1 MVTNNINN
9 VEIFCS
15 FMEKYVSLPPNTN
28 LINDYLLN
36 LGYMKKKLYE
46 KPAMQVVRFQ
56 SMPMMDMASPQSV
69 GISATMSVTYE
80 EEDW

>member
-15 FMEKYVSLPPNTN
+15 FMEKYVSLPLNTN

-56 SMPMMDMASPQSV
+56 SMPMMDTASPQSV
-69 GISATMSVTYE
+69 GKSATMSVTYE